1 MNTESVLYL
10 ILVLRPIHHVNTLT
24 HDILIATNCL
34 LEVATEIFLH
44 FQLFKKFF
52 ETNTT
57 KDPSKDTATIMTI
70 EGRAFPV
77 DVFYVKQ
84 PVADYMMATVK
95 TVLAIH
101 REEGPG
107 DVLAFLTGQEE
118 VEKAV
123 AELK

>member
-1 MNTESVLYL
+1 M
-10 ILVLRPIHHVNTLT
+10 
-24 HDILIATNCL
+24 A
-34 LEVATEIFLH
+34 
-44 FQLFKKFF
+44 
-52 ETNTT
+52 
-57 KDPSKDTATIMTI
+57 I

-84 PVADYMMATVK
+84 PVANYVMATVK

-118 VEKAV
+118 VERAV
-123 AELK
+123 SELKLVGE

>member
-1 MNTESVLYL
+1 MAQSSYHCILY
-10 ILVLRPIHHVNTLT
+10 I
-24 HDILIATNCL
+24 
-34 LEVATEIFLH
+34 
-44 FQLFKKFF
+44 QLFKKFF

-57 KDPSKDTATIMTI
+57 SDRSKDTATIMTI

-77 DVFYVKQ
+77 DIFYVKQ
-84 PVADYMMATVK
+84 PVANYMMSTVK

-118 VEKAV
+118 VEKTV
-123 AELK
+123 AELR

>member
-1 MNTESVLYL
+1 M
-10 ILVLRPIHHVNTLT
+10 
-24 HDILIATNCL
+24 
-34 LEVATEIFLH
+34 
-44 FQLFKKFF
+44 FKKFF

-57 KDPSKDTATIMTI
+57 SDRSKDTATIMTI

-84 PVADYMMATVK
+84 PVANYMISTVK

-118 VEKAV
+118 VEKTV
-123 AELK
+123 AELR

>member
-1 MNTESVLYL
+1 M
-10 ILVLRPIHHVNTLT
+10 HV
-24 HDILIATNCL
+24 HAC
-34 LEVATEIFLH
+34 V
-44 FQLFKKFF
+44 QLFKKFF

-57 KDPSKDTATIMTI
+57 KDPSKDTATIMAI
-70 EGRAFPV
+70 EGRVFPV

-84 PVADYMMATVK
+84 PVADYLMATVK

-118 VEKAV
+118 VEKTV
-123 AELK
+123 AELKYVCNGVCLVSYL

>member
-1 MNTESVLYL
+1 M
-10 ILVLRPIHHVNTLT
+10 
-24 HDILIATNCL
+24 
-34 LEVATEIFLH
+34 
-44 FQLFKKFF
+44 FKKFF

-57 KDPSKDTATIMTI
+57 SDRSKDTATIMTI

-84 PVADYMMATVK
+84 PVANYMYMISTVK

-118 VEKAV
+118 VEKTV
-123 AELK
+123 AELR

>member
-1 MNTESVLYL
+1 M
-10 ILVLRPIHHVNTLT
+10 
-24 HDILIATNCL
+24 
-34 LEVATEIFLH
+34 
-44 FQLFKKFF
+44 QLFKKFF

-77 DVFYVKQ
+77 DVYYMKQ
-84 PVADYMMATVK
+84 AVANYLMATVK

>member
-1 MNTESVLYL
+1 M
-10 ILVLRPIHHVNTLT
+10 
-24 HDILIATNCL
+24 
-34 LEVATEIFLH
+34 
-44 FQLFKKFF
+44 QLFKKFF

-77 DVFYVKQ
+77 DVYYVKQ
-84 PVADYMMATVK
+84 AVANYLMATVK

>member
-1 MNTESVLYL
+1 M
-10 ILVLRPIHHVNTLT
+10 
-24 HDILIATNCL
+24 
-34 LEVATEIFLH
+34 
-44 FQLFKKFF
+44 FKKFF

-57 KDPSKDTATIMTI
+57 KDPRQDTAVVMTI

-84 PVADYMMATVK
+84 PVANYLMATVK

-118 VEKAV
+118 VEKTV

>member
-1 MNTESVLYL
+1 M
-10 ILVLRPIHHVNTLT
+10 
-24 HDILIATNCL
+24 
-34 LEVATEIFLH
+34 
-44 FQLFKKFF
+44 QLFKKFF
-52 ETNTT
+52 ETNTS

-70 EGRAFPV
+70 EGRVFPV

-84 PVADYMMATVK
+84 PVADYLMATVK

-118 VEKAV
+118 VEKTV
-123 AELK
+123 AELRYIFIVMVCVF